1 MEYSSL
7 TTTKQ
12 AHTNITELAR
22 RVETGTTPLMAA
34 KELSKAKARKAE
46 EEMNTIKICLQWEH
60 L

>member
-12 AHTNITELAR
+12 AQTNITELAR
-22 RVETGTTPLMAA
+22 RVETRTTPLMAA
-34 KELSKAKARKAE
+34 KELSKAKTRKA
-46 EEMNTIKICLQWEH
+46 EEMNTIKNCQQWEH